1 MDGIALDTLA
11 YSKKLIALGFTQALA
26 EGFAE
31 LAQEE
36 RQKIR
41 AEIKADLEARDKL
54 DEATR
59 QQLATKGDVADV
71 RLEIEKVRREIEQIR
86 TQGKDIEARLIKWQI
101 GIAVG
106 LGTAMLTGFGILG
119 GVMAKGFNWL
129 GF

>member
-1 MDGIALDTLA
+1 MDGIELDTLA
-11 YSKKLIALGFTQALA
+11 YSKKLIALGFTQAQA

-71 RLEIEKVRREIEQIR
+71 RLEIEKLRSETKTEIEKLR
-86 TQGKDIEARLIKWQI
+86 TEAKGMESRLIKWQI
-101 GIAVG
+101 TIAVFG
-106 LGTAMLTGFGILG
+106 LGI
-119 GVMAKGFNWL
+119 MAKGFGWL